1 MKALVIRL
9 LLVTTFLASSVPLF
23 SQGVIKG
30 KVRDADGP
38 VAGAFVL
45 GYSGQM
51 QKAFC
56 YSGED
61 GAFTLSPADG
71 VVIDRISVSMMGYAM
86 ASVPLEGR
94 ADGLDIV
101 LERRNMQITSSLVK
115 SDIIEE
121 KSDTLVY
128 YTSAFKDGTER
139 VAVELLAK
147 LPGVTVTTSGGIR
160 YNGTP
165 IGKFYVEGMD
175 LMGSRYGVVTN
186 NLSAEDIAR
195 VEVYQN
201 HQPISVL
208 KDVVLTDRAAVNII
222 LKEDVKGSWLF
233 SGDASLGAPVFPLF
247 SGRAM
252 FSRFGKKSQ
261 GLFLLKGNNLGEE
274 IVREIR
280 EQAYFG
286 KTGAFL
292 VSEGDID
299 SDLRSVLNP
308 RRNALS
314 IPQEYW
320 YDNLSGIGSLNHL
333 SKLSETSQVRL
344 SMQFA
349 GERYEEETSTEERIF
364 FPDGTSLSLQD
375 LDSYDEK
382 RHYLSGDVSFEDN
395 TTRRFISDDISFSGQ
410 IRTSSS
416 AVTGTL
422 PSSQHYDLPS
432 MKVANAFNVTRRL
445 GERFTLEITD
455 KTHLI
460 TGNHT
465 GRYTVGEDAVS
476 YVQHY
481 NSRVL
486 GNDFMVNIPFKM
498 KGHTPSFSVGLE
510 TDYTRIES
518 ERSSLGGTP
527 GGQTSLKATKV
538 MPYVSFSDLFYIGR
552 IRTRVTLPASLS
564 MILVS
569 GRETIL
575 YPLFS
580 PGINFSYR
588 ISQSL
593 DVAAGASYSMS
604 RSDVN
609 SLLPGGVMTN
619 YRTLSYADSLRR
631 SNTFRTNL
639 SLNYSDN
646 PSLFYVSL
654 SGSTIRQYSDKAVS
668 GKYLDELTTISY
680 VPQPSGSKSY
690 SASLSVKKYFG
701 VKTFVIEARSSYLDT
716 SMDQYLQGAGVK
728 YRTRSVEPYLS
739 LALNPVDWFSLKTN
753 ASYSISKV
761 TGMSDS
767 DYRTFS
773 VESSLRISP
782 VKRLAFD
789 LSGSYIHDDVK
800 GMKVSSDPLVKA
812 MVSWSLSKAT
822 LFLEG
827 RNLLDVREYRRESVS
842 TFRTLSSV
850 TSLRPRSVIIGIR
863 MSSL

>member
-139 VAVELLAK
+139 VAGELLAK

-261 GLFLLKGNNLGEE
+261 GLFLLKGNNLGED

-280 EQAYFG
+280 EQG
-286 KTGAFL
+286 GGA
-292 VSEGDID
+292 
-299 SDLRSVLNP
+299 
-308 RRNALS
+308 
-314 IPQEYW
+314 
-320 YDNLSGIGSLNHL
+320 
-333 SKLSETSQVRL
+333 
-344 SMQFA
+344 QFCA
-349 GERYEEETSTEERIF
+349 I
-364 FPDGTSLSLQD
+364 
-375 LDSYDEK
+375 
-382 RHYLSGDVSFEDN
+382 
-395 TTRRFISDDISFSGQ
+395 
-410 IRTSSS
+410 
-416 AVTGTL
+416 
-422 PSSQHYDLPS
+422 
-432 MKVANAFNVTRRL
+432 
-445 GERFTLEITD
+445 
-455 KTHLI
+455 
-460 TGNHT
+460 
-465 GRYTVGEDAVS
+465 
-476 YVQHY
+476 
-481 NSRVL
+481 
-486 GNDFMVNIPFKM
+486 KM
-498 KGHTPSFSVGLE
+498 WK
-510 TDYTRIES
+510 
-518 ERSSLGGTP
+518 
-527 GGQTSLKATKV
+527 
-538 MPYVSFSDLFYIGR
+538 
-552 IRTRVTLPASLS
+552 
-564 MILVS
+564 
-569 GRETIL
+569 
-575 YPLFS
+575 
-580 PGINFSYR
+580 
-588 ISQSL
+588 
-593 DVAAGASYSMS
+593 
-604 RSDVN
+604 
-609 SLLPGGVMTN
+609 
-619 YRTLSYADSLRR
+619 
-631 SNTFRTNL
+631 
-639 SLNYSDN
+639 
-646 PSLFYVSL
+646 
-654 SGSTIRQYSDKAVS
+654 
-668 GKYLDELTTISY
+668 
-680 VPQPSGSKSY
+680 KS
-690 SASLSVKKYFG
+690 
-701 VKTFVIEARSSYLDT
+701 
-716 SMDQYLQGAGVK
+716 
-728 YRTRSVEPYLS
+728 
-739 LALNPVDWFSLKTN
+739 
-753 ASYSISKV
+753 
-761 TGMSDS
+761 
-767 DYRTFS
+767 
-773 VESSLRISP
+773 
-782 VKRLAFD
+782 
-789 LSGSYIHDDVK
+789 
-800 GMKVSSDPLVKA
+800 
-812 MVSWSLSKAT
+812 
-822 LFLEG
+822 
-827 RNLLDVREYRRESVS
+827 
-842 TFRTLSSV
+842 
-850 TSLRPRSVIIGIR
+850 
-863 MSSL
+863 